1 MILRMVWEGVIYVTD
16 ILLGN
21 DGDIVVSDTGDITL
35 TKSVRQA
42 ILIRLRWIYREWRL
56 GPEMGF
62 PWFEEVFVKNP
73 NIAKIKRL
81 IRNEIMQ
88 VEGVTAAEVTAAV
101 YDPAKRT
108 ARFRYTCTVGE
119 ETFKEEVTLNA

>member
-1 MILRMVWEGVIYVTD
+1 MID

-21 DGDIVVSDTGDITL
+21 DGDIMVSDTGDITL
-35 TKSVRQA
+35 TESVRQA
-42 ILIRLRWIYREWRL
+42 ILIRLRWIYGEWRL

-88 VEGVTAAEVTAAV
+88 VEGVTVAEVTAAV
-101 YDPAKRT
+101 YDRAKRS
-108 ARFRYTCTVGE
+108 AKFSYTCSVGE
-119 ETFKEEVTLNA
+119 DTFREEVTLNA